1 MEFSYEIQSGP
12 TYYDE
17 NYDEEYCDTETI
29 YYEPDYDELEN
40 AVIDVIFEN
49 YFKKVVIDKKT
60 FKEKLK
66 ELITDLDLQEI
77 KDYFEDDLKE
87 YFRENA
93 TERAWNN

>member
-17 NYDEEYCDTETI
+17 NFDEEYYDTQTI
-29 YYEPDYDELEN
+29 YYEPDYDEIEN
-40 AVIDVIFEN
+40 AVIDIIFDN

-66 ELITDLDLQEI
+66 EFITDLDLQEI
-77 KDYFEDDLKE
+77 EDYFEDDLKE
-87 YFRENA
+87 YFREDA
-93 TERAWNN
+93 MERAF